1 MHNNIFAFSYIL
13 YCCVLL
19 TLVGVSDE
27 RELRDADIQGMFQMK
42 EDGTLSA

>member
-1 MHNNIFAFSYIL
+1 MFAFSYIL

-27 RELRDADIQGMFQMK
+27 RELRDAVIQGMFQMK